1 MRQIVIVA
9 ATAIITAI
17 AASSATVIIAQSP
30 KTPDAATVSSA
41 VDMVQLM
48 KDAKNLA
55 DEKADP
61 VD

>member
-30 KTPDAATVSSA
+30 NNPDAATLSSA

>member
-30 KTPDAATVSSA
+30 KNPDAATVSSA